1 MRFKRRYFC
10 VEIVFPGSSMTSEP
24 PTPDQKLK
32 PSDLVQEISRS
43 IEKFYGDLGVASM
56 QPSFSLVHFNA
67 DTSVAIFRIARDQRA
82 PFHHL
87 LTLTSRVNSVELT
100 FKVIHVSGSI
110 RQCKKHLL
118 DHSNRKLEELA
129 DNLDKIC

>member
-1 MRFKRRYFC
+1 M
-10 VEIVFPGSSMTSEP
+10 IISGSGPSA
-24 PTPDQKLK
+24 PDQKLK
-32 PSDLVQEISRS
+32 SSDLVQEISRS

-67 DTSVAIFRIARDQRA
+67 DTSVAIFRIAREQRA
-82 PFHHL
+82 SFHQL
-87 LTLTSRVNSVELT
+87 LTLVTRVNNSAAELT

-118 DHSNRKLEELA
+118 EHSNRKLEQLA
-129 DNLDKIC
+129 ENLDKIF